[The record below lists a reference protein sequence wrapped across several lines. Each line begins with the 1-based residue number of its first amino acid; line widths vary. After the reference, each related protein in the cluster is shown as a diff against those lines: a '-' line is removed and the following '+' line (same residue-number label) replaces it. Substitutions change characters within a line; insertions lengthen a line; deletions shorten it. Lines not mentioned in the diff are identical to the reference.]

1 MNTDLVWLD
10 GKIVPSN
17 EAMCCISGA
26 SFTSGAA
33 IFEDSRCCKG
43 AQGSFMFRLSDHVKQ
58 FGRSAKIVHMNV
70 PYSADK
76 LVRAAL
82 SLAKTCAM
90 EEGLVRFVAYYD
102 GDASIDALF
111 SENAQANVVISCSA
125 FSYEDDKSNENFA
138 AVGTE
143 MPAMATAGISSWR
156 AISSNAL
163 PFQAEMAAVRANAA
177 YAILEARQ
185 RGFDEPLL
193 LTEAGDVCS
202 GARKALFAVRDGVL
216 STPPTAC
223 GVRESVERDTAIN
236 FAMDIDVP
244 IVEERMTR
252 ADLCMADELFLCDV
266 QRGIVPISAV
276 DGSAVGN
283 PGKSEPKPGPI
294 TSAILKRCKKAF
306 AGELDEYAAWVSPVD
321 RKGV

>member
-1 MNTDLVWLD
+1 MNTDLVWVD
-10 GKIVPSN
+10 GKIVSSS
-17 EAMCCISGA
+17 EATCCISGA

-33 IFEDSRCCKG
+33 IFEDARCCKG
-43 AQGSFMFRLSDHVKQ
+43 AQDSFVFRLSDHVRQ
-58 FGRSAKIVHMNV
+58 FGRSAKIAHMNV

-76 LVRAAL
+76 LARAAL

-90 EEGLVRFVAYYD
+90 EEGLVRFAAYYD
-102 GDASIDALF
+102 GDASIDSLL
-111 SENAQANVVISCSA
+111 SENAQASVAISCVA
-125 FSYEDDKSNENFA
+125 FSCEGGKSNENPA
-138 AVGTE
+138 AVGAE
-143 MPAMATAGISSWR
+143 EPVMATAGISSWR

-177 YAILEARQ
+177 YAMLEAR
-185 RGFDEPLL
+185 RKGFDEPLL

-223 GVRESVERDTAIN
+223 GVRESVARDTVIN

-252 ADLCMADELFLCDV
+252 ADLCIADELFLCDER
-266 QRGIVPISAV
+266 RGIVPISVV
-276 DGSAVGN
+276 DGVAVGN
-283 PGKSEPKPGPI
+283 PGKSGSKPGPI

-321 RKGV
+321 RKGA